1 MKFQHI
7 LLVFGC
13 IIDLTNSL
21 IHKLIISNDGRDIF
35 KIETFGF
42 VSGGLMDISV
52 SDFYLQEGKNHISNA
67 TMPRVGFIMRRS
79 SSESLAQQD
88 FEMAIESNNCILDN
102 PGKHDIIFDMSNR
115 KSWKHKA
122 QRNIVEPGASGL
134 YSLIFARCRPVGQH
148 FVSFRLDA
156 KFHNPGPNYLSAG
169 DAPLPTVYFIFF
181 ILFAIAFLC
190 WIGVLSRPQDAR
202 GGKVHRIHYMMAL
215 LLALKTLSLLFE
227 SIRYHYIS
235 ISGISNA
242 AEAWSII
249 FYIFAFMKGVMLFTV
264 ILLIGSGWSLM
275 KGYLNDKE
283 KKIIFVVLTLQ
294 VLDNVAMVV
303 IEETAPGSQEWST
316 WRDVLHFVDIA
327 CCCAILFPI
336 IWSIRHLR
344 QAADVDG
351 KAQNN
356 LAKLQ
361 LFRQFYVMVVA
372 YIYFTRIVVFL
383 LSATIPFYLLWLG
396 PLFTELAT
404 LIFFAV
410 TGFKFRPAPDNPY
423 IPVRMTDTDPEEEF
437 GLKEGGDED
446 GIEVAEK
453 VQRLTIRHEH
463 ANDV

>member
-181 ILFAIAFLC
+181 ILF
-190 WIGVLSRPQDAR
+190 
-202 GGKVHRIHYMMAL
+202 K
-215 LLALKTLSLLFE
+215 
-227 SIRYHYIS
+227 
-235 ISGISNA
+235 
-242 AEAWSII
+242 
-249 FYIFAFMKGVMLFTV
+249 
-264 ILLIGSGWSLM
+264 LI
-275 KGYLNDKE
+275 
-283 KKIIFVVLTLQ
+283 
-294 VLDNVAMVV
+294 
-303 IEETAPGSQEWST
+303 
-316 WRDVLHFVDIA
+316 
-327 CCCAILFPI
+327 
-336 IWSIRHLR
+336 
-344 QAADVDG
+344 
-351 KAQNN
+351 
-356 LAKLQ
+356 
-361 LFRQFYVMVVA
+361 
-372 YIYFTRIVVFL
+372 
-383 LSATIPFYLLWLG
+383 
-396 PLFTELAT
+396 
-404 LIFFAV
+404 
-410 TGFKFRPAPDNPY
+410 
-423 IPVRMTDTDPEEEF
+423 
-437 GLKEGGDED
+437 
-446 GIEVAEK
+446 
-453 VQRLTIRHEH
+453 
-463 ANDV
+463 